1 MAHGGDFFEAAAE
14 ASRLL
19 GRRAVFLSG
28 HREHLPSPLPPGVT
42 HFDYVP
48 FSLLLPRC
56 GAVVHHGGIGTSAQA
71 LAAGVPQLV
80 LPMNFDQFD
89 NAARLVKL
97 GVGKSLETRKGKG
110 KPMAALLAELLGSG
124 EVRKVCQEFAASVD
138 PAASLEKACRIIENL
153 SPQAP

>member
-1 MAHGGDFFEAAAE
+1 
-14 ASRLL
+14 
-19 GRRAVFLSG
+19 
-28 HREHLPSPLPPGVT
+28 VT

-56 GAVVHHGGIGTSAQA
+56 AAVVHHGGIGTSAQA

-97 GVGKSLETRKGKG
+97 GVGKSLDRRKGKG

-138 PAASLEKACRIIENL
+138 PSASLEKACRIIENL
-153 SPQAP
+153 SPQVS